1 MIFTLGR
8 ASASMLRLSLELDAS
23 LLGSADA
30 LIKDKKHLLIVPSGP
45 LTGLPFHLLVTQKAA
60 SVAKDSS
67 VFGRYRDAA
76 WLIKRQAITILPSVP
91 SLKALRFSARRDA
104 SAKPLIGFGD
114 PLLRAEENVA
124 FDSGK

>member
-30 LIKDKKHLLIVPSGP
+30 LIKDKKHFLIVPSGP
-45 LTGLPFHLLVTQKAA
+45 LTALPFHLLVTQKAA

-67 VFGRYRDAA
+67 VFGIDD
-76 WLIKRQAITILPSVP
+76 LG
-91 SLKALRFSARRDA
+91 SARLMRQ
-104 SAKPLIGFGD
+104 PV
-114 PLLRAEENVA
+114 AENKREP
-124 FDSGK
+124 DKGGKGRPWWR